1 MSQEESPTVFVP
13 LDDVLETVTRVF
25 SKRGCSIG
33 EAQRVASRLA
43 GANLRGHDSH
53 GIIRVPRYVLSL
65 ESGFFQ
71 PDQTVKIETE
81 NDVMA
86 VVDGRFGFGQTVGE
100 QAVDIGVAK
109 AHKYGVSITALRNAG
124 HLGRIGDWAERA
136 AYEGLISIHVANIRG
151 SQLVAPFGGRE
162 RRYSTSPFCV
172 GIPMPDEEP
181 VILDFATSSVAEGKA
196 LVAFQ
201 ADKSLPEGTFVD
213 EWGEMSGDPLSLYG
227 VQSEGI
233 MPNANSGPGA
243 LRTFGEH
250 KGSGLNFIIE
260 LLAGALTGSGV
271 PTEPVDPTNRKVW
284 NGMLSI
290 FLSPNFF
297 RSNNEFAGDVRSF
310 IEFVKSSTPDANNNE
325 VLVPGEK
332 ERHIMAERS
341 ETGLPLPEKLW
352 LGICELSY

>member
-1 MSQEESPTVFVP
+1 MSQEKNPTIFVP

-25 SKRGCSIG
+25 SKRGSSLE
-33 EAQRVASRLA
+33 EAERVASRLA

-53 GIIRVPRYVLSL
+53 GIIRVPRYAFFL

-71 PDQTVKIETE
+71 PDQSVKIDTE

-100 QAVDIGVAK
+100 QAVDIGIAK
-109 AHKYGVSITALRNAG
+109 AHKFGVSIVALRNAG

-136 AYEGLISIHVANIRG
+136 ADENLISINVANVRG

-162 RRYSTSPFCV
+162 RRFSTSPFCV
-172 GIPMPDEEP
+172 GIPVPEAEP

-196 LVAFQ
+196 LVALQ
-201 ADKSLPEGTFVD
+201 ADKTLPEGTFVD
-213 EWGEMSGDPLSLYG
+213 EQGALSGEPLSLYG
-227 VQSEGI
+227 LQSDGV
-233 MPNANSGPGA
+233 MPNANSGLGA

-290 FLSPNFF
+290 FLSPDFF
-297 RSNNEFAGDVRSF
+297 RSNDAFASDVRSF
-310 IEFVKSSTPDANNNE
+310 IKFVKSSKPDASNNE

-332 ERHIMAERS
+332 ERLILAERS
-341 ETGLPLPEKLW
+341 ETGLPLLEKMW
-352 LGICELSY
+352 LGICDLSR

>member
-1 MSQEESPTVFVP
+1 MSQEENPTISVP
-13 LDDVLETVTRVF
+13 LKDILETVTRVF
-25 SKRGCSIG
+25 SKRGSSIE
-33 EAQRVASRLA
+33 EAERVASRLA

-53 GIIRVPRYVLSL
+53 GIIRVPRYAFFL

-100 QAVDIGVAK
+100 QAVDIGIAK
-109 AHKYGVSITALRNAG
+109 AHKFGVSIIALRNAG

-136 AYEGLISIHVANIRG
+136 AEENLISINVANVRG

-162 RRYSTSPFCV
+162 RRFSTSPFCV
-172 GIPMPDEEP
+172 GIPVPDEDS

-196 LVAFQ
+196 LVALQ
-201 ADKSLPEGTFVD
+201 ADKSLPQGTFVD
-213 EWGEMSGDPLSLYG
+213 EGGKLTGDPLSLYG

-233 MPNANSGPGA
+233 IPNANSGPGA

-250 KGSGLNFIIE
+250 KGSGLNFVIE

-271 PTEPVDPTNRKVW
+271 PTEPTDPTNRKVW

-290 FLSPNFF
+290 FLSPDFF
-297 RSNNEFAGDVRSF
+297 RSNDGFAGDVRSF
-310 IEFVKSSTPDANNNE
+310 IDFVKSTVPDANDNE
-325 VLVPGEK
+325 VLIPGEK
-332 ERHIMAERS
+332 ERLIMAERL
-341 ETGLPLPEKLW
+341 ERGLPLPEKLW
-352 LGICELSY
+352 LGICEISD